1 MSIFNRK
8 FYLSILGIFG
18 EDQVYSFDPL
28 LINIDKF
35 IHQIEKGGL
44 DLTGIY
50 KHSGSKS
57 QLDSLMKDFQKFS
70 YFDIK
75 KWKKEVNDEN
85 MIPDLFKRYIRDMA
99 LIKNHF
105 LKLLSKPFFL

>member
-50 KHSGSKS
+50 RVSATNA
-57 QLDSLMKDFQKFS
+57 QLDILMKDFQKFS
-70 YFDIK
+70 YFDVK
-75 KWKKEVNDEN
+75 KWDVVDKLYV
-85 MIPDLFKRYIRDMA
+85 IPSLFKRFIREVP